1 MVVFLQSCCLGNCT
15 GVSIIDSTPIKVCH
29 IKRERQNRVFKG
41 IATKGKS
48 TIGWFF
54 GFKLHLIINDK
65 GEIIEFLI
73 TQANVDDR
81 EPLKDKKFHQ
91 KIFGKLFGDKGYIS
105 QSLFEQLF
113 IDGVHLITKIKK
125 NMKNSLMD
133 IRDKI

>member
-1 MVVFLQSCCLGNCT
+1 MVVFLQPCCLGNYT
-15 GVSIIDSTPIKVCH
+15 SVSIIDSTPIKVCH

-54 GFKLHLIINDK
+54 EFKLHLIINDK

-81 EPLKDKKFHQ
+81 EPLKDKKFRQ
-91 KIFGKLFGDKGYIS
+91 KTS
-105 QSLFEQLF
+105 A
-113 IDGVHLITKIKK
+113 
-125 NMKNSLMD
+125 NSL
-133 IRDKI
+133 